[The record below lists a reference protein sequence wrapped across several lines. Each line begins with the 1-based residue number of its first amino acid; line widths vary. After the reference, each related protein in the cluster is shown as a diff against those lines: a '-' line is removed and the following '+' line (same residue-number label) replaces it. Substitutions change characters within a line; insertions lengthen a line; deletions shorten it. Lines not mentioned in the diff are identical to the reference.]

1 MDTTASDFGNVYLV
15 IDTEDISFSV
25 DQIETNLLV
34 LYAGTD
40 MEPKCVAF
48 LKSLNSKFKSKSSIP
63 RKDLT
68 TFLYSSR
75 FVESLIDEI
84 CYSQL
89 TNDLINSTEG
99 HVMYTDH
106 EWVIEFNQEEEL
118 EEDMPYV
125 LEYLEELHLEKKIK
139 KMTKY
144 GFMRYTSNMLA
155 KRIQNESTKQEK
167 EIDKVKL
174 EQLKK
179 IQLEINAYNQE
190 HKERIEEMK
199 REEKKMYTRLK
210 SELEESPENEE
221 NGKFNSENMEYESSI
236 LEIKSETNEQKDKN
250 KNNYNILE
258 HSEFIAQKQ
267 EKVNNILTQ
276 SEFIAQNNERKI
288 KVLEHSINKI
298 NKNMEDKFIKGLE
311 KDIIRYSDIPNL
323 KEKWKQYRELRKKN
337 ENDRLSKHEWEIYH
351 EIENWI
357 IWTIEIIDKLE
368 IAYCKGNKTEL
379 RELWKKHEEWLVN
392 ETGLHPRL
400 TKYLQMMNWTY
411 NNG

>member
-40 MEPKCVAF
+40 MEPKCFAF

-75 FVESLIDEI
+75 FVESLLDEI

-99 HVMYTDH
+99 HVMYTDQ
-106 EWVIEFNQEEEL
+106 EWVIEFNQEKDL

-125 LEYLEELHLEKKIK
+125 LEYLEELHLEKKIR

-199 REEKKMYTRLK
+199 REEKKMHTKSK
-210 SELEESPENEE
+210 SEPEDSSENAENGKLNEE
-221 NGKFNSENMEYESSI
+221 NMESESSI
-236 LEIKSETNEQKDKN
+236 LEIKSGINEQKDKN

-258 HSEFIAQKQ
+258 HSEFIAQNQ
-267 EKVNNILTQ
+267 EKVNNILAQ
-276 SEFIAQNNERKI
+276 SEFIAQNKESKI

-323 KEKWKQYRELRKKN
+323 KEKWKQYRELRKKS
-337 ENDRLSKHEWEIYH
+337 DILSSQEWEMYH

-368 IAYCKGNKTEL
+368 NAYCTGNKTAL
-379 RELWKKHEEWLVN
+379 RQLWKKHEEWLVN